1 MMINEDIL
9 VGIIFL
15 LREYFI
21 EMELFRFIQVYEDY
35 IDLKKKIKIDS
46 FEVVYVNRFVESN
59 VFIY

>member
-1 MMINEDIL
+1 MMINEDIS
-9 VGIIFL
+9 VGLIFL

-21 EMELFRFIQVYEDY
+21 EMELFYFIQFYEDY
-35 IDLKKKIKIDS
+35 IDLKKKIKIDL